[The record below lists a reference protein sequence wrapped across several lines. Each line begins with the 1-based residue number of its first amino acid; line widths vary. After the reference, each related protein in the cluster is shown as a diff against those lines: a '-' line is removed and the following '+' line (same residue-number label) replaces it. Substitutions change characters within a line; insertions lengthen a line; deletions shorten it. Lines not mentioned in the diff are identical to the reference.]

1 MATLK
6 FNSISLNPNYSQELG
21 ENEILEMVAEIFLKY
36 FGCRA

>member
-6 FNSISLNPNYSQELG
+6 FNFISLYPNYSQELG
-21 ENEILEMVAEIFLKY
+21 ENEILVIVAEVFLKY